1 MWVLGFELRFFHSIT
16 APLTAE
22 LSQHPSTLPFETRLE
37 PEAHMRLGMCTTTL
51 MGPRDLN
58 PGIYACKISNFHTI
72 WLPLFI
78 SVVLWNN
85 PSILLMLKNI
95 LQIL

>member
-1 MWVLGFELRFFHSIT
+1 MG
-16 APLTAE
+16 
-22 LSQHPSTLPFETRLE
+22 
-37 PEAHMRLGMCTTTL
+37 TTTL

-85 PSILLMLKNI
+85 PRDLHMLKTILYHCLRELVTKYQDRSTILLPV
-95 LQIL
+95 